1 MKVYRALE
9 DGLVIAKRNLIKIRR
24 VPDVLTFVLFEPV
37 MFVLLFSYVLGSAV
51 EVPGG
56 SYREF
61 LMAGIFAQTVL
72 FGSNFTA
79 VGLAYDM
86 QRGIIDRFRTLPISR
101 AAVIMGRT
109 LADAVYNLSAL
120 LITAL
125 TGLLVG
131 WRPRGGLFD
140 ALLGFALLLVFAY
153 AVSWVMAWIGLL
165 VPSFEVVYN
174 ASYLVIFPISFIA
187 DTFVPYQN
195 LPGALRGFAE
205 WNPVSALAQAARE
218 LFGNLAPGTPAPAA
232 WPLRNP
238 VVYTLLWA
246 AAVIA
251 VFAPLSVRL
260 YNRTS
265 KNR

>member
-1 MKVYRALE
+1 MNVFQALE
-9 DGLVIAKRNLIKIRR
+9 DGLVIAKRNVIKIRR

-61 LMAGIFAQTVL
+61 LMAGIFAQTAL

-86 QRGIIDRFRTLPISR
+86 QKGIVDRFRTLPISR
-101 AAVIMGRT
+101 SAVIMGRT
-109 LADAVYNLSAL
+109 LAVVVYNLAAL
-120 LITAL
+120 LVAAL
-125 TGLLVG
+125 AGLLAG
-131 WRPRGGLFD
+131 WRVRGGVFD
-140 ALLGFALLLVFAY
+140 ALLGFVLMLLFAY
-153 AVSWVMAWIGLL
+153 SVSWVMAWIGLL

-174 ASYLVIFPISFIA
+174 ASYLVIFPITFIA
-187 DTFVPYQN
+187 DTFVPYEN
-195 LPGALRGFAE
+195 LPGALRVFAE
-205 WNPVSALAQAARE
+205 WNPVSALTRAARE
-218 LFGNLAPGTPAPAA
+218 LFGNLPPGAPAPAA

-238 VVYTLLWA
+238 VVYTLIWA

-260 YNRTS
+260 YNRS
-265 KNR
+265 AKNR